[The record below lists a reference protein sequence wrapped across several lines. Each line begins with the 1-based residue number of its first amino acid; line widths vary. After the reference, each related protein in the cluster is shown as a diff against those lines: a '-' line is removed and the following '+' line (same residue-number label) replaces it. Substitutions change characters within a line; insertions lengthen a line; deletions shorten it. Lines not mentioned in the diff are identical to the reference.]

1 MRIPVVTLLVP
12 ASELARGKG
21 GGINSI
27 DAIVWVK
34 PGGEPGALLARVPSG
49 TVVSVENAT
58 RLSRVE
64 GLKGNT

>member
-1 MRIPVVTLLVP
+1 MRFSVVTLRVP

-21 GGINSI
+21 GINSI
-27 DAIVWVK
+27 DAVVWVK

-58 RLSRVE
+58 RSSRAQE
-64 GLKGNT
+64 LEADT